1 MKKTKPF
8 EAPETISEAIY
19 KYLKKAI
26 IEGVLKPNQR
36 VQEKEVAQLFGVST
50 TPAREAFQRL
60 SAEKYLTIDARKE
73 VHVVSATAKEI
84 KEVFEV
90 VRILDACATRKAVK
104 KLSDEDIKDLRE
116 MTEALGELFK
126 QQKIGPYVK
135 QNLKIH
141 FRIWEKCGN
150 SFLYQTLVNLGEKFT
165 FYSNQIFA
173 IIDNPSF
180 FKSSFGDHA
189 ELMKA
194 LEKRDAERAEQIIST
209 HWGGEGFLTEEK
221 ADEKNQGT

>member
-1 MKKTKPF
+1 MKKNKPF

-26 IEGVLKPNQR
+26 IEGVLKANQR
-36 VQEKEVAQLFGVST
+36 IQEKEIAQLFGVST

-104 KLSDEDIKDLRE
+104 KLSDGDIKDLRE

-126 QQKIGPYVK
+126 EQKIGPYVK

-141 FRIWEKCGN
+141 FRIWQECGN

-165 FYSNQIFA
+165 FYGNQIFA
-173 IIDNPSF
+173 IIDSPSF
-180 FKSSFGDHA
+180 FKSSFRDHA

-194 LEKRDAERAEQIIST
+194 LEKRDAERAEQVIST

-221 ADEKNQGT
+221 AEEKRG